1 MKIAL
6 YGAAGRMGRAIV
18 SLVHE
23 AGDATI
29 VGAVDHHGSAHLGED
44 VGVLAGVGNL
54 GVVVDADLGSGL
66 LGADVVIDFS
76 IAPAFDPMLRAAM
89 QHGVAVVSGT
99 TRLSDES
106 QALIDKAAEKI
117 PVLWAPNM
125 SVGIQVLAK
134 VVREAIAAL
143 GVDYDVE
150 IVEAHHN
157 QKADAPSGTATFLEE
172 AARSV
177 RGDLVAQHGREGQVG
192 KRKPTE
198 IGMHALRG
206 GGVVGDHSV
215 HLIGEYDRLELTH
228 RAMRRELFAA
238 GALRA
243 ARYVAGA
250 VPGRYTLAD
259 VIERPAP
266 GD

>member
-1 MKIAL
+1 
-6 YGAAGRMGRAIV
+6 MGRAIV
-18 SLVHE
+18 GLAHE
-23 AGDATI
+23 ADDLEI
-29 VGAVDHHGSAHLGED
+29 VGAVDHHDSPHLGQD

-54 GVVVDADLGSGL
+54 GVVVDPDVGSGL
-66 LGADVVIDFS
+66 LGADVVIDFT

-106 QALIDKAAEKI
+106 VALIDKAAAKI

-125 SVGIQVLAK
+125 SVGVQVLAK
-134 VVREAIAAL
+134 LVKQAVAAL
-143 GVDYDVE
+143 GADYDVE
-150 IVEAHHN
+150 IVETHHN

-177 RGDLVAQHGREGQVG
+177 RSELTAQHGREGQVG
-192 KRKPTE
+192 KRKPSE
-198 IGMHALRG
+198 IGMHAIRG

-215 HLIGEYDRLELTH
+215 HLIGEFDRIEISH

-243 ARYVAGA
+243 ARFVVGKA
-250 VPGRYTLAD
+250 PGRYSLAD
-259 VIERPAP
+259 VIA
-266 GD
+266 

>member
-1 MKIAL
+1 MTSAPVKIAL

-18 SLVHE
+18 GLAQAADDV
-23 AGDATI
+23 AI
-29 VGAVDHHGSAHLGED
+29 VGAIDNHASPHLGQD

-54 GVVVDADLGSGL
+54 GVMVDADVGSGL
-66 LGADVVIDFS
+66 LGADVVIDFT
-76 IAPAFDPMLRAAM
+76 IAPAFDSMLRAAM

-99 TRLSDES
+99 TRLTDDSV
-106 QALIDKAAEKI
+106 ALIDKASHKI

-125 SVGIQVLAK
+125 SVGVQVLAK
-134 VVREAIAAL
+134 LVRDAVSAL

-150 IVEAHHN
+150 IVETHHN

-177 RGDLVAQHGREGQVG
+177 RNELVAQHGREGQVG
-192 KRKPTE
+192 KREPNE

-215 HLIGEYDRLELTH
+215 HLIGEYDRIEITH

-243 ARYVAGA
+243 ARFVAGKE
-250 VPGRYTLAD
+250 PGRYTLAD
-259 VIERPAP
+259 VIA
-266 GD
+266 

>member
-6 YGAAGRMGRAIV
+6 HGAAGRMGRAIV
-18 SLVHE
+18 GLAQE
-23 AGDATI
+23 ADDLTI
-29 VGAVDHHGSAHLGED
+29 VGAVDHHASAHLGED

-54 GVVVDADLGSGL
+54 GVMVDADLGSGL

-89 QHGVAVVSGT
+89 QQGVAVVSGT

-106 QALIDKAAEKI
+106 QDLIDKAAAKI

-125 SVGIQVLAK
+125 SVGVQVLAK
-134 VVREAIAAL
+134 LVKEAVAAL

-150 IVEAHHN
+150 IVETHHN
-157 QKADAPSGTATFLEE
+157 QKVDAPSGTATFLER

-177 RGDLVAQHGREGQVG
+177 REELVAQHGRQGQVG
-192 KRKPTE
+192 KRNPSE
-198 IGMHALRG
+198 IGMHAVRG

-215 HLIGEYDRLELTH
+215 HLISEYDRIELTH

-243 ARYVAGA
+243 ARFVATA
-250 VPGRYTLAD
+250 APGRYALSDIIA
-259 VIERPAP
+259 
-266 GD
+266 

>member
-6 YGAAGRMGRAIV
+6 YGAAGRMARAIV
-18 SLVHE
+18 ALAAE
-23 AGDATI
+23 AEDVVV
-29 VGAVDHHGSAHLGED
+29 VGAVDHHDSPHLGQD
-44 VGVLAGVGNL
+44 VGVLAGVGHL
-54 GVVVDADLGSGL
+54 GVVVDPDIGSGL

-76 IAPAFDPMLRAAM
+76 IAPAFDGMLRAAM
-89 QHGVAVVSGT
+89 RHGVAVVSGT
-99 TRLSDES
+99 TRLGDES
-106 QALIDKAAEKI
+106 VALIDKAAQTI

-134 VVREAIAAL
+134 VVRQAVAAL
-143 GVDYDVE
+143 GLDYDVE

-157 QKADAPSGTATFLEE
+157 QKADAPSGTATFLEQ

-192 KRKPTE
+192 KRKPSE
-198 IGMHALRG
+198 IGMHAIRG

-243 ARYVAGA
+243 ARFVTTRP
-250 VPGRYTLAD
+250 PGRYQLAD
-259 VIERPAP
+259 VIEQTTP
-266 GD
+266 GA